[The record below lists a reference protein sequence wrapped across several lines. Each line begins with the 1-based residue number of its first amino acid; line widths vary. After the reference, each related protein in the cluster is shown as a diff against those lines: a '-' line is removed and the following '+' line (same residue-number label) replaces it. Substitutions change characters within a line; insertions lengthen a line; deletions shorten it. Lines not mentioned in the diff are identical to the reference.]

1 MPKPATLRDLVKIIH
16 GSRLID
22 EAQLVGF
29 LRTLRDAKVGRVT
42 QDDLL
47 VRLVTAGHLTPFQ
60 AGQLAVG
67 KWRGFVIGSYRL
79 QTKIGCGGMGQVYLA
94 HHMTTGRPVAIKMLN
109 AQLIHD
115 PAARVRFTRE
125 AQAAAAMTH
134 PNIVRVIDV
143 DADAT
148 PPFLVMEYI
157 DGLSLQAAVATHGTL
172 SVGWT
177 AHCGHQIAQGLQVAH
192 QFHLVHRDI
201 KPANVLMDQSGQV
214 KILDL
219 GIALIGNEEVPTTT
233 ASKRLILGTADYLAP
248 EQARDSEAVDT
259 RADLYALGGTLYFLL
274 TGQPPFPDGNAQM
287 KLARKQAAD
296 PIAIERL
303 RPDVPHD
310 FAVVVHKLLA
320 RNLTERYQTPTE
332 AVEALAP
339 FVAAETTW
347 LAKLFSST
355 RCTVSDQAH
364 SPTSVNLPQVIVF
377 NADSHPAHRD
387 PGHHPAASDPTQGQL
402 DSSQL
407 HAAFLGTA
415 RRSTPLP
422 QSLAAMSYNHVV
434 LDEDQAT
441 VEISVPE
448 SVDDMPVTMRLQ
460 DAPSRAVPWPRDRVI
475 GLTIIAIFAGIVFV
489 ALVSAIF

>member
-1 MPKPATLRDLVKIIH
+1 MPTPATLRDLVKIIH

-22 EAQLVGF
+22 EAELVGF
-29 LRTLRDAKVGRVT
+29 LRALRDAKVGRVT
-42 QDDLL
+42 QADLL
-47 VRLVTAGHLTPFQ
+47 LRLVTAGHLTPFQ
-60 AGQLAVG
+60 AGHLAVG

-79 QTKIGCGGMGQVYLA
+79 QTKIGSGGMGQVYLA
-94 HHMTTGRPVAIKMLN
+94 HHRTTGRPVAIKILN
-109 AQLIHD
+109 AQLVHD
-115 PAARVRFTRE
+115 PVARVRFTRE
-125 AQAAAAMTH
+125 AQAAASMTH

-192 QFHLVHRDI
+192 EFNLVHRDI

-219 GIALIGNEEVPTTT
+219 GIALIGTEEVPTTNPPE
-233 ASKRLILGTADYLAP
+233 RLILGTADYLAP
-248 EQARDSEAVDT
+248 EQARDSQAVDT

-274 TGQPPFPDGNAQM
+274 TGQPPFPDGNAQT

-296 PIAIERL
+296 PIAVQRL

-320 RNLTERYQTPTE
+320 RKLTERYQTPTE

-339 FVAAETTW
+339 FVAADTTW

-355 RCTVSDQAH
+355 RCTVSDQSH
-364 SPTSVNLPQVIVF
+364 SPTLVNLPQAIVF
-377 NADSHPAHRD
+377 NADSRRAHRD
-387 PGHHPAASDPTQGQL
+387 SGHHPAANDQTQGQL
-402 DSSQL
+402 NGSQL
-407 HAAFLGTA
+407 PPAHLGNA
-415 RRSTPLP
+415 LRSTPLP
-422 QSLAAMSYNHVV
+422 QSLAAISYDAAV

-441 VEISVPE
+441 VEISNPE
-448 SVDDMPVTMRLQ
+448 SVDDMPVTMRFQ
-460 DAPSRAVPWPRDRVI
+460 DAPSRAVPRSRDRVI
-475 GLTIIAIFAGIVFV
+475 GLTILAILAGVVLV
-489 ALVSAIF
+489 ALVAAIF